1 MRPLIVTYAWL
12 LTRLPEAFARL
23 NAVLLGEVLW
33 LLRGKVIRRN
43 LAKAFPE
50 KDAAWVRRIGR
61 VSCRRTAEMGLFSIA
76 SPLMSEAEI
85 RDRIIVDESMLGS
98 EHGMPP
104 KGTGAV
110 LFVPH
115 FALME
120 MMTAAPHLSPELAKR
135 EWVVVYRP
143 LDQPAAER
151 WVKEA
156 RERFGMKLASRRE
169 GFARSM
175 KAVREGHVA
184 AILFDQTTQS
194 GSIWQFL
201 GTPCAVTELPGI
213 IAQRFKCPSRIF
225 WADRTGFWRC
235 RLHTEALHA
244 TDSIGLTIESNA
256 WLERK
261 LRVSDDACANWLWAH
276 DRWKHGDA
284 PFKKLGE

>member
-12 LTRLPEAFARL
+12 LTRLPEAFARV
-23 NAVLLGEVLW
+23 NAALLGEMLW
-33 LLRGKVIRRN
+33 LLRGKLIRRN
-43 LAKAFPE
+43 LAKGFPA

-61 VSCRRTAEMGLFSIA
+61 TSCRRTAEMALFSIA
-76 SPLMSEAEI
+76 SPLMAEDEI
-85 RDRIIVDESMLGS
+85 RDRVTVDESIMS
-98 EHGMPP
+98 AEHGVPP

-120 MMTAAPHLSPELAKR
+120 MMTTATLLRPELAKR
-135 EWVVVYRP
+135 EWVVIYRP

-175 KAVREGHVA
+175 KAVREGHLTANLV
-184 AILFDQTTQS
+184 DQTTQS

-201 GTPCAVTELPGI
+201 GAPCAVTELPGI

-235 RLHTEALHA
+235 RLRMEALHA
-244 TDSIGLTIESNA
+244 EDSIGLTIESNA
-256 WLERK
+256 WLERR
-261 LRVSDDACANWLWAH
+261 LRSDDDVCVNWLWAH
-276 DRWKHGDA
+276 DRWKHGAA

>member
-12 LTRLPEAFARL
+12 LTRLPEAFARI
-23 NAVLLGEVLW
+23 NAALLGEFLW
-33 LLRGKVIRRN
+33 LIRGKLIRRN
-43 LAKAFPE
+43 LTKAFPA
-50 KDAAWVRRIGR
+50 KDAAWIRRIGHT
-61 VSCRRTAEMGLFSIA
+61 SCRRTAEMGLFSIA
-76 SPLMSEAEI
+76 SPMMSEAEI
-85 RDRIIVDESMLGS
+85 RDRIVVDESVTS
-98 EHGMPP
+98 AEHGLPA
-104 KGTGAV
+104 KGMGAV

-120 MMTAAPHLSPELAKR
+120 MMTATTLLRPELGKR
-135 EWVVVYRP
+135 EWIVIYRP

-175 KAVREGHVA
+175 KAVREGNVT
-184 AILFDQTTQS
+184 AILFDQTAQT

-201 GTPCAVTELPGI
+201 GSPCAVTELPGI
-213 IAQRFKCPSRIF
+213 IAQRFKCPSRIY

-235 RLHTEALHA
+235 RLRMEALMA
-244 TDSIGLTIESNA
+244 TDSIGLTIESNN
-256 WLERK
+256 WLETK
-261 LRVSDDACANWLWAH
+261 LRSNDDTCANWLWAH

-284 PFKKLGE
+284 AFKKLGE

>member
-12 LTRLPEAFARL
+12 LTRLPETFARL
-23 NAVLLGEVLW
+23 NAVVLGELLW

-43 LAKAFPE
+43 LARAFPE

-61 VSCRRTAEMGLFSIA
+61 TSCRRTAEMGLFSIA
-76 SPLMSEAEI
+76 SPLMSDDEI
-85 RDRIIVDESMLGS
+85 RDRVQVDDSVTDAV
-98 EHGMPP
+98 HGLPP

-120 MMTAAPHLSPELAKR
+120 MMTATTLLRPELAKR
-135 EWVVVYRP
+135 EWVVIYRP

-156 RERFGMKLASRRE
+156 RERFGMKLASRRD

-184 AILFDQTTQS
+184 AVLFDQTTQT
-194 GSIWQFL
+194 GSIWRFM
-201 GTPCAVTELPGI
+201 GAPCAVTELPGI
-213 IAQRFKCPSRIF
+213 IAQRFKCPGRIY
-225 WADRTGFWRC
+225 WSDRTGFWRC
-235 RLHTEALHA
+235 RLRMEALQADDA
-244 TDSIGLTIESNA
+244 TGLTIESNA
-256 WLERK
+256 WLERQ
-261 LRVSDDACANWLWAH
+261 LRSGDDACANWLWAH
-276 DRWKHGDA
+276 DRWKHGEA
-284 PFKKLGE
+284 PFKKLVD

>member
-12 LTRLPEAFARL
+12 LTRLPEAFARI
-23 NAVLLGEVLW
+23 NAALLGEFLW
-33 LLRGKVIRRN
+33 LIRGKLIRRN
-43 LAKAFPE
+43 LTKAFPA
-50 KDAAWVRRIGR
+50 KDAAWIRRIGHT
-61 VSCRRTAEMGLFSIA
+61 SCRRTAEMGLFSIA
-76 SPLMSEAEI
+76 SPMMSEAEI
-85 RDRIIVDESMLGS
+85 RDRIVVDESVTS
-98 EHGMPP
+98 AEHGLPT
-104 KGTGAV
+104 KGMGAV

-120 MMTAAPHLSPELAKR
+120 MMTATTLLRPELGKR
-135 EWVVVYRP
+135 EWIVIYRP

-175 KAVREGHVA
+175 KAVREGNVT
-184 AILFDQTTQS
+184 AILFDQTAQT

-201 GTPCAVTELPGI
+201 GSPCAVTELPGI
-213 IAQRFKCPSRIF
+213 IAQRFKCPSRIY

-235 RLHTEALHA
+235 RLRMEALMA
-244 TDSIGLTIESNA
+244 TDSIGLTIESNN
-256 WLERK
+256 WLETK
-261 LRVSDDACANWLWAH
+261 LRSNDDTCANWLWAH

-284 PFKKLGE
+284 AFKKLGE

>member
-12 LTRLPEAFARL
+12 LTRLPEAFARI
-23 NAVLLGEVLW
+23 NAALLGEFLW
-33 LLRGKVIRRN
+33 LIRGKLIRRN
-43 LAKAFPE
+43 LTKAFPA
-50 KDAAWVRRIGR
+50 KDAAWIRRIGHT
-61 VSCRRTAEMGLFSIA
+61 SCRRTAEMGLFSIA
-76 SPLMSEAEI
+76 SPMMSEAEI
-85 RDRIIVDESMLGS
+85 RDRIVVDESVTS
-98 EHGMPP
+98 AEHGLPA
-104 KGTGAV
+104 KGMGAV

-120 MMTAAPHLSPELAKR
+120 MMTATTLLRPELGKR
-135 EWVVVYRP
+135 EWIVIYRP

-175 KAVREGHVA
+175 KAVREGNVT
-184 AILFDQTTQS
+184 AILFDQTAQT

-201 GTPCAVTELPGI
+201 GSPCAVTELPGI
-213 IAQRFKCPSRIF
+213 IAQRFKCPSRIY

-235 RLHTEALHA
+235 RLRMEALTA
-244 TDSIGLTIESNA
+244 TDSIGLTIESNN
-256 WLERK
+256 WLETK
-261 LRVSDDACANWLWAH
+261 LRSNDDTCANWLWAH

-284 PFKKLGE
+284 AFKKLGE

>member
-23 NAVLLGEVLW
+23 NAALLGQILW
-33 LLRGKVIRRN
+33 LIRGKVIRRN
-43 LAKAFPE
+43 LSKAFPD
-50 KDAAWVRRIGR
+50 KDAEWVLRIGR
-61 VSCRRTAEMGLFSIA
+61 ISCRRTAEMGLFSIA
-76 SPLMSEAEI
+76 SPLMSEVEI
-85 RDRIIVDESMLGS
+85 RDRIVVDESILS
-98 EHGMPP
+98 PEHGLPP

-120 MMTAAPHLSPELAKR
+120 MMTAAPLLRPELAKR

-201 GTPCAVTELPGI
+201 GAPVRSPSFPASSRSASSARAASSGRTVPTSGVAAYGWKRCTRRTPSG
-213 IAQRFKCPSRIF
+213 
-225 WADRTGFWRC
+225 
-235 RLHTEALHA
+235 
-244 TDSIGLTIESNA
+244 
-256 WLERK
+256 
-261 LRVSDDACANWLWAH
+261 
-276 DRWKHGDA
+276 
-284 PFKKLGE
+284 

>member
-12 LTRLPEAFARL
+12 LTRLPETFARL
-23 NAVLLGEVLW
+23 NAVVLGELLW

-43 LAKAFPE
+43 LARAFPE

-61 VSCRRTAEMGLFSIA
+61 TSCRRTAEMGLFSIA
-76 SPLMSEAEI
+76 SPLMSDDEI
-85 RDRIIVDESMLGS
+85 RDRVQVDDSVTDAV
-98 EHGMPP
+98 HGLPP

-120 MMTAAPHLSPELAKR
+120 MMTATTLLRPELAKR
-135 EWVVVYRP
+135 EWVVIYRP

-156 RERFGMKLASRRE
+156 RERFGMKLASRRD

-184 AILFDQTTQS
+184 AVLFDQTTQT
-194 GSIWQFL
+194 GSIWRFM
-201 GTPCAVTELPGI
+201 GAPCAVTELPGI
-213 IAQRFKCPSRIF
+213 IAQRFKCPGRIF
-225 WADRTGFWRC
+225 WSDRTGFWRC
-235 RLHTEALHA
+235 RLRMEALQADDA
-244 TDSIGLTIESNA
+244 TGLTIESNA
-256 WLERK
+256 WLERQ
-261 LRVSDDACANWLWAH
+261 LRSGDDACANWLWAH
-276 DRWKHGDA
+276 DRWKHGEA
-284 PFKKLGE
+284 PFKKLVD

>member
-23 NAVLLGEVLW
+23 NAVLLGELLW
-33 LLRGKVIRRN
+33 LIRGKVIRRN
-43 LAKAFPE
+43 LAKAFPG

-61 VSCRRTAEMGLFSIA
+61 TSCRRTAEMALFSIA
-76 SPLMSEAEI
+76 SPMLSEAEL
-85 RDRIIVDESMLGS
+85 RDRIVVDASVTS
-98 EHGMPP
+98 AEHGIPP

-120 MMTAAPHLSPELAKR
+120 MMTTTTLLRPELAKR
-135 EWVVVYRP
+135 EWVVIYRP

-151 WVKEA
+151 WVKAA

-175 KAVREGHVA
+175 KAVREGHLT
-184 AILFDQTTQS
+184 AILFDQTTQT
-194 GSIWQFL
+194 GSIWKFL
-201 GTPCAVTELPGI
+201 GAPCAVTELPGI
-213 IAQRFKCPSRIF
+213 IAQRFKCPSRIY

-235 RLHTEALHA
+235 RLRMEALHA

-256 WLERK
+256 WLETK
-261 LRVSDDACANWLWAH
+261 LRSGEDVCANWLWAH
-276 DRWKHGDA
+276 DRWKHGGH
-284 PFKKLGE
+284 PFKQLGE

>member
-23 NAVLLGEVLW
+23 NAALLGQVLW

-43 LAKAFPE
+43 LAKAFPD

-61 VSCRRTAEMGLFSIA
+61 TSCRRTVEMGLFSIA

-85 RDRIIVDESMLGS
+85 RNRIIVDESVLSTENGL
-98 EHGMPP
+98 PP

-110 LFVPH
+110 FFVPH
-115 FALME
+115 LALME
-120 MMTAAPHLSPELAKR
+120 MMTAAPLLSPELAKR
-135 EWVVVYRP
+135 EWVAVYRP
-143 LDQPAAER
+143 LDQPAAES

-169 GFARSM
+169 GFARAM
-175 KAVREGHVA
+175 KAVREGQATV
-184 AILFDQTTQS
+184 ILFDQTTQS

-201 GTPCAVTELPGI
+201 GSPCAVTELPGI

-225 WADRTGFWRC
+225 WTERTDFWRC
-235 RLHTEALHA
+235 RLHMEALHA

-261 LRVSDDACANWLWAH
+261 ITLR
-276 DRWKHGDA
+276 R
-284 PFKKLGE
+284 

>member
-12 LTRLPEAFARL
+12 LTRLPEAFARV
-23 NAVLLGEVLW
+23 NAALLGEILW
-33 LLRGKVIRRN
+33 LLRGKLIRRN
-43 LAKAFPE
+43 LAKGFPA

-61 VSCRRTAEMGLFSIA
+61 TSCRRTAEMALFSIA
-76 SPLMSEAEI
+76 SPLMAEDEI
-85 RDRIIVDESMLGS
+85 RDRVTVDESIMS
-98 EHGMPP
+98 AEHGVPP

-120 MMTAAPHLSPELAKR
+120 MMTTATLLRPELAKR
-135 EWVVVYRP
+135 EWVVIYRP

-175 KAVREGHVA
+175 KAVREGHLT

-201 GTPCAVTELPGI
+201 GAPCAVTELPGI

-235 RLHTEALHA
+235 RLRMEALHA
-244 TDSIGLTIESNA
+244 EDSIGLTIESNA
-256 WLERK
+256 WLERR
-261 LRVSDDACANWLWAH
+261 LRSDDDVCVNWLWAH
-276 DRWKHGDA
+276 DRWKHGAA